1 MDQEYTERLQKI
13 ETVLEYWLPQE
24 PDSDWAEKVFGNIG
38 KKVSKEAQKMLLAP
52 SRELAFRGGKRW
64 RPLLMSLVC
73 ETLGGGDKSIPL
85 SPILEYSHN
94 ASLIHDDIED
104 GSDERRGKPA
114 IHKMF
119 GDDIAINS
127 GSFLYFLAL
136 SCIENCVSNEPRQF
150 NKELILKQ
158 WAECI
163 RRLHLGQSM
172 DISWHRDI
180 TYVPE
185 IDDYYV
191 MCALKTGS
199 LARLA
204 VELGAIA
211 AGAPQEVIKLLG
223 DAADSMGIG
232 FQILDDVKNL
242 TTGVYGKK
250 RGDDIVEGKK
260 SLPILLFL
268 NKYPDKRNQVFYC
281 FSEAKMSGSTAPE
294 VEDLIDL
301 LSDSDVFEKAEE
313 KGKSFLKETKD
324 IFNSSEFASY
334 TINENGRV
342 LLDGLLKM
350 IS

>member
-1 MDQEYTERLQKI
+1 MDQEYTQRLKKI
-13 ETVLEYWLPQE
+13 ETVLEQWLPQE
-24 PDSDWAEKVFGNIG
+24 PNSDWAETVFGTIG
-38 KKVSKEAQKMLLAP
+38 KKISTEAQKMLLAP
-52 SRELAFRGGKRW
+52 PRELTFRGGKRW

-73 ETLGGGDKSIPL
+73 ETLGGGDNAIPL
-85 SPILEYSHN
+85 SPITELAHN

-104 GSDERRGKPA
+104 GSDERRGKPS

-119 GDDIAINS
+119 GEDIAINS

-136 SCIENCVSNEPRQF
+136 SCLENSQIN
-150 NKELILKQ
+150 NKELILKK

-163 RRLHLGQSM
+163 RRLHLGQSL
-172 DISWHRDI
+172 DINWHREI
-180 TYVPE
+180 TFVPE
-185 IDDYYV
+185 IDDYYT

-223 DAADSMGIG
+223 EAADSMGIG

-268 NKYPDKRNQVFYC
+268 NKYPDKKNQVFYY

-294 VEDLIDL
+294 VEDMIDL
-301 LSDSDVFEKAEE
+301 LSNSVVFAEAEE
-313 KGKSFLKETKD
+313 KAKSFLKETKD
-324 IFNSSEFASY
+324 IFNSDEFASFA
-334 TINENGRV
+334 INEDGRK
-342 LLDGLLKM
+342 LLEGFLKI